1 MPYDFKNFKQK
12 TEEVKNWLS
21 GELTTIRTGRAT
33 PVILDSVMVESYG
46 AKMPLKQ
53 ISSISIE
60 DARTL
65 RVSPWNS
72 GQIRDVEKAVSNSNL
87 GLSVVVDDKGLRV
100 IFPELTSER
109 REALI
114 KVAKDKIEKARV
126 SLRGERDQV
135 WNDIQK
141 KQKDGAITEDEKFKL
156 KEERKKIIDQANK
169 SLDDAVKKKEEEI
182 KN

>member
-1 MPYDFKNFKQK
+1 
-12 TEEVKNWLS
+12 
-21 GELTTIRTGRAT
+21 
-33 PVILDSVMVESYG
+33 
-46 AKMPLKQ
+46 MPLKQ

-156 KEERKKIIDQANK
+156 KEEMQKIIDQANK